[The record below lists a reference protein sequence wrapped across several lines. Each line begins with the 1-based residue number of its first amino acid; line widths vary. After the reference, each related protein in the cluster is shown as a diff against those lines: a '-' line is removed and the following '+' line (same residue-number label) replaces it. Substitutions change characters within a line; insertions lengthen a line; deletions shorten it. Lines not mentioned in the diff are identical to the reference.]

1 MIKKYE
7 TLLKT
12 IDLGS
17 LTRTSEVLG
26 YTQSAISH
34 MISGLEDELGL
45 KILIR
50 DRSGVRLTE
59 EGRRLIPMMRTVC
72 RANQEMLQQV
82 AQMHGLE
89 VGSIRIGTFLSVS
102 VHILPEIIAKFSEKY
117 PSIEFELLQ
126 GSYSDIEHWLAEG
139 KIDLGFL
146 RSPISQNWS
155 TIPIVEEHILAVFPE
170 SRQITGQNFPLEQI
184 KEESYIMRADSLE
197 TELRDLFKRTNFRPK
212 ITYSAKDDYAIMAMV
227 AQGLGMSL
235 LPELLL
241 KGSSHRLQVQAI
253 APPLKRSIC
262 LAYKNTD
269 ALAPA
274 PRSFLRLVE
283 EQFSQGQN

>member
-59 EGRRLIPMMRTVC
+59 EGKQLIPMMRNVC
-72 RANQEMLQQV
+72 HVNQEMLQQV

-102 VHILPEIIAKFSEKY
+102 VHILPEMIAKFSKEY
-117 PSIEFELLQ
+117 PNIEFELLQ
-126 GSYSDIEHWLAEG
+126 GSYSDIEHWLTEG

-146 RSPISQNWS
+146 RSPISQSWN
-155 TIPIVEEHILAVFPE
+155 TIPIVEENILAVFPE
-170 SRQITGQNFPLEQI
+170 ARKLTSPHFPLEQL
-184 KEESYIMRADSLE
+184 KEESYIMRSDSLE
-197 TELRDLFKRTNFRPK
+197 AELRDLFKRTNFKPQ

-241 KGSSHRLQVQAI
+241 KENPHQLQVQQI
-253 APPLKRSIC
+253 NPPMKRSIC
-262 LAYKNTD
+262 LAYKNME

-274 PRSFLRLVE
+274 ARSFLRLAE
-283 EQFSQGQN
+283 EQFFQS